1 MTKRLSL
8 IVALA
13 FAGLAFLAAPPAG
26 AIEVQQVKS
35 PGGITAWLA
44 QDKLNPIVSL
54 RFAFRGGAA
63 LDPEGKE
70 GLARMAAALLDEGAG
85 DMDAK
90 SFRAALEDRSIG
102 LSFDSS
108 FDQFGGS
115 LQMLAEHRDKAAD
128 LLALALTRPRFDAD
142 ALTRVRSQILAR
154 LRRDAESP
162 ETVAQVRL
170 FGEIFSGHPYG
181 RRTRGTLESVP
192 RIGPEDLR
200 RFVNERL
207 ARDVLVV
214 GVAGDIT
221 ASELGQLL
229 DRVFGALP
237 EKSAPAQIPEVAP
250 RIDSR
255 TLVSRLKVPQSAIA
269 FAAPGVKRDDPDYYA
284 AFVLNY
290 ILGGGGFTSRLHE
303 EVREKRGLA
312 YSAGTSLHPLRHS
325 ALILGGAATANARVR
340 ETLDVIRTEWRRMAE
355 GGVDAEELKDAKTY
369 LTGSFPLRL
378 TSIGAIAGILLG
390 MQIENL
396 GPDFVDRYNGLIEA
410 VDAESVAR
418 VARRLLD
425 PARLLVVIAGEP
437 EGLTASD

>member
-8 IVALA
+8 LGALA
-13 FAGLAFLAAPPAG
+13 FAGLTLLAAPPAG

-35 PGGITAWLA
+35 PGGIGAWLV
-44 QDKLNPIVSL
+44 QDKLNPIISL

-70 GLARMAAALLDEGAG
+70 GLARMVAALLGEGAG

-90 SFRAALEDRSIG
+90 AFRAALEDRSISLG
-102 LSFDSS
+102 FDSS
-108 FDQFGGS
+108 FDEFGGS
-115 LQMLAEHRDKAAD
+115 FQALTEHRDTAAG
-128 LLALALTRPRFDAD
+128 LLALALNRPRFDAD

-154 LRRDAESP
+154 LRRDAENP
-162 ETVAQVRL
+162 DTVAQVRL
-170 FGEIFSGHPYG
+170 FAEIFAGHAYG
-181 RRTRGTLESVP
+181 RRSRGTLESIP
-192 RIGPEDLR
+192 KIEAEDLR
-200 RFVNERL
+200 RYVGARL

-221 ASELGQLL
+221 AAELGRLL
-229 DRVFGALP
+229 DRAFGDLP
-237 EKSAPAQIPEVAP
+237 AKSAPARIPEVAP
-250 RIDSR
+250 KIDSR
-255 TLVSRLKVPQSAIA
+255 ALVSRLKVPQSAIA

-284 AFVLNY
+284 AYVLNY
-290 ILGGGGFTSRLHE
+290 ILGGGGFTSRLYE

-325 ALILGGAATANARVR
+325 ALILGGAGTANARVR
-340 ETLDVIRTEWRRMAE
+340 ETLDVVRAEWRRMAE
-355 GGVDAEELKDAKTY
+355 SGASAEEIEDAKTY

-378 TSIGAIAGILLG
+378 TSLGGIAGMLLG

-396 GPDFVDRYNGLIEA
+396 GPGYIDRYNGLIKA
-410 VDAESVAR
+410 VSAESVAR

-425 PARLLVVIAGEP
+425 PARLLVVVAGEP
-437 EGLTASD
+437 EGLASAE

>member
-1 MTKRLSL
+1 MTRFTSL
-8 IVALA
+8 LGALA
-13 FAGLAFLAAPPAG
+13 VAGLTCLAAPPAG

-44 QDKLNPIVSL
+44 QDKLNPIISL
-54 RFAFRGGAA
+54 RFAWRGGAA
-63 LDPEGKE
+63 LDPAGRE
-70 GLARMAAALLDEGAG
+70 GLARMVAALLDEGAG
-85 DMDAK
+85 DMDARA
-90 SFRAALEDRSIG
+90 FRAALEDRSIG

-108 FDQFGGS
+108 FDEFGGS
-115 LQMLAEHRDKAAD
+115 LQMLTEHRDTAAG

-142 ALTRVRSQILAR
+142 ALTRVRSQALAR

-162 ETVAQVRL
+162 DTVAQVRL
-170 FGEIFSGHPYG
+170 FSEIFSGHAYG
-181 RRTRGTLESVP
+181 RRSRGTLESVP

-200 RFVNERL
+200 RFQAERL

-221 ASELGQLL
+221 AAELGRLL
-229 DRVFGALP
+229 DRAFGDLP
-237 EKSAPAQIPEVAP
+237 EKSAPARIPEVAP
-250 RIDSR
+250 KIDSR
-255 TLVSRLKVPQSAIA
+255 TLVARLKVPQSSIA
-269 FAAPGVKRDDPDYYA
+269 FAAPGVKRADPDYYA
-284 AFVLNY
+284 AYVLNY

-312 YSAGTSLHPLRHS
+312 YSAGTSLYPLRHS
-325 ALILGGAATANARVR
+325 ALILGGAATANARVK
-340 ETLDVIRTEWRRMAE
+340 ETLDVVRAEWRRMAD
-355 GGVDAEELKDAKTY
+355 GGVSAEELENAKTY

-378 TSIGAIAGILLG
+378 TALGGIAGMLLG

-396 GPDFVDRYNGLIEA
+396 GPDFIDRYNGLIEA

-425 PARLLVVIAGEP
+425 PARLLVVVAGEP
-437 EGLTASD
+437 EGLAPTE

>member
-1 MTKRLSL
+1 MKKFIFFLA
-8 IVALA
+8 ALA
-13 FAGLAFLAAPPAG
+13 FVGSALVAAPPAG

-35 PGGITAWLA
+35 PGGITAWLV
-44 QDKLNPIVSL
+44 QDKLNPIISL
-54 RFAFRGGAA
+54 RFAWRGGAA

-85 DMDAK
+85 EMDAK
-90 SFRAALEDRSIG
+90 SFRAALEDRSISLG
-102 LSFDSS
+102 FDSS

-115 LQMLAEHRDKAAD
+115 LQMLTEHRDTAAD

-142 ALTRVRSQILAR
+142 ALTRVRSQIIAR
-154 LRRDAESP
+154 LRREAESP

-170 FGEIFSGHPYG
+170 FAEIFAGHAYG
-181 RRTRGTLESVP
+181 RRSRGTLESVP
-192 RIGPEDLR
+192 KIGPEDLR
-200 RFVNERL
+200 RFARERL

-221 ASELGQLL
+221 AAELGRLL

-237 EKSAPAQIPEVAP
+237 ANSAPAQIPEVAP
-250 RIDSR
+250 KIDSR
-255 TLVSRLKVPQSAIA
+255 ALVSRLKVPQSAIA

-325 ALILGGAATANARVR
+325 ALILGGAATANARVK
-340 ETLDVIRTEWRRMAE
+340 ETLDVIRAEWRRMAE
-355 GGVDAEELKDAKTY
+355 GGASEDEIKDAKTY

-378 TSIGAIAGILLG
+378 TSIGAIAGMLLG

-396 GPDFVDRYNGLIEA
+396 GPDFIDRYNGLINA
-410 VDAESVAR
+410 VGAESVAR

-425 PARLLVVIAGEP
+425 PARLLIVIAGEP
-437 EGLTASD
+437 EGLAASD

>member
-1 MTKRLSL
+1 MTRFTSL
-8 IVALA
+8 LGALA
-13 FAGLAFLAAPPAG
+13 VAGLTCLAAPPAG

-44 QDKLNPIVSL
+44 QDKLNPIISL
-54 RFAFRGGAA
+54 RFAWRGGAA
-63 LDPEGKE
+63 LDPAGRE
-70 GLARMAAALLDEGAG
+70 GLARMVAALLDEGAG
-85 DMDAK
+85 DMDARA
-90 SFRAALEDRSIG
+90 FRAALEDRSIG

-108 FDQFGGS
+108 FDEFGGS
-115 LQMLAEHRDKAAD
+115 LQMLTEHRDTAAG

-142 ALTRVRSQILAR
+142 ALTRVRSQALAR

-162 ETVAQVRL
+162 DTVAQVRL
-170 FGEIFSGHPYG
+170 FSEIFSGHAYG
-181 RRTRGTLESVP
+181 RRSRGTLESVP

-200 RFVNERL
+200 RFQAERL

-221 ASELGQLL
+221 AAELGRLL
-229 DRVFGALP
+229 DRAFGDLP
-237 EKSAPAQIPEVAP
+237 EKSAPARIPEVAP
-250 RIDSR
+250 KIDSR
-255 TLVSRLKVPQSAIA
+255 TLVARLKVPQSSIA

-284 AFVLNY
+284 AYVLNY

-312 YSAGTSLHPLRHS
+312 YSAGTSLYPLRHS
-325 ALILGGAATANARVR
+325 ALILGGAATANARVK
-340 ETLDVIRTEWRRMAE
+340 ETLDVVRAEWRRMAD
-355 GGVDAEELKDAKTY
+355 GGVSAEELENAKTY

-378 TSIGAIAGILLG
+378 TALGGIAGMLLG

-396 GPDFVDRYNGLIEA
+396 GPDFIDRYNGLIEA

-425 PARLLVVIAGEP
+425 PARLLVVVAGEP
-437 EGLTASD
+437 EGLAPTE

>member
-1 MTKRLSL
+1 MTKLLSL
-8 IVALA
+8 LAALA
-13 FAGLAFLAAPPAG
+13 FTVPALLAAPPAG

-35 PGGITAWLA
+35 PGGITAWLV
-44 QDKLNPIVSL
+44 QDKLNPILSL

-85 DMDAK
+85 DMDARA
-90 SFRAALEDRSIG
+90 FRAALEDRSISLG
-102 LSFDSS
+102 FDSS
-108 FDQFGGS
+108 FDEFGGS
-115 LQMLAEHRDKAAD
+115 LQMLTEHRDTAAG

-142 ALTRVRSQILAR
+142 ALARVRSQILAR

-162 ETVAQVRL
+162 DTVAQVRL
-170 FGEIFSGHPYG
+170 FTEIFPGHAYG
-181 RRTRGTLESVP
+181 RRSRGTLESVP

-200 RFVNERL
+200 RFVGARF

-221 ASELGQLL
+221 AAELGRLL
-229 DRVFGALP
+229 DRAFGALP
-237 EKSAPAQIPEVAP
+237 SSSAPAQIPEVAP
-250 RIDSR
+250 KIDSR
-255 TLVSRLKVPQSAIA
+255 ALVSRLKVPQSAIA

-284 AFVLNY
+284 AYVLNY

-312 YSAGTSLHPLRHS
+312 YSAGTSLHPLRRS
-325 ALILGGAATANARVR
+325 ALILGGAGTANARVK
-340 ETLDVIRTEWRRMAE
+340 ETIDVVRAEWRRMAE
-355 GGVDAEELKDAKTY
+355 GGVSAEEIENAKTY
-369 LTGSFPLRL
+369 LTGSFPLRFTTL
-378 TSIGAIAGILLG
+378 GGIAGMLLG

-396 GPDFVDRYNGLIEA
+396 GPDYIDRYNGLINA
-410 VDAESVAR
+410 VSAESVAR

-425 PARLLVVIAGEP
+425 PARLLVVVAGEP
-437 EGLTASD
+437 EGLAPTE